1 MAVESALTPEDVLEA
16 RERIRS
22 MVRVTPVMTSPD
34 LDDLT
39 QAKLFFKCE
48 HLQGTGSFKLR
59 GASHAVARLPAD
71 CPGVATHS
79 SGNHGAGLA
88 RAAAL
93 RGLRAEIV
101 VPEGAV
107 AAKVDNIRRNGARI
121 HFCEPTQAG
130 REAAVDA
137 LLARG
142 LEPVPPYDDDRI
154 IAGQGSCGLEL
165 IEQVEDLE
173 AIVSPIG
180 GGGLISGTALAAR
193 TAARAPA
200 VHGVE
205 PAGADD
211 TFRSLA
217 AGARVADHR
226 PDTIADGLRALVGE
240 RNLALISRLVESVD
254 TVDDA
259 AIVEAMALIWR
270 HLKQVVEPSAA
281 VPLAGIL
288 ADPAR
293 YRGRRVGVLLT
304 GGNIDVAARLGG
316 LLPQTDRDTGPD

>member
-1 MAVESALTPEDVLEA
+1 
-16 RERIRS
+16 
-22 MVRVTPVMTSPD
+22 
-34 LDDLT
+34 
-39 QAKLFFKCE
+39 
-48 HLQGTGSFKLR
+48 
-59 GASHAVARLPAD
+59 
-71 CPGVATHS
+71 
-79 SGNHGAGLA
+79 
-88 RAAAL
+88 
-93 RGLRAEIV
+93 
-101 VPEGAV
+101 
-107 AAKVDNIRRNGARI
+107 
-121 HFCEPTQAG
+121 
-130 REAAVDA
+130 
-137 LLARG
+137 
-142 LEPVPPYDDDRI
+142 VPPYDDDRI

-217 AGARVADHR
+217 AGGRVADHR

-288 ADPAR
+288 AEPAR